1 MNKIVIVG
9 GSRGIGKE
17 IINQLVQD
25 NMIINL
31 SRNKPELT
39 HTNLTHHNIDILSSD
54 LPDLEDVSSVIYC
67 PSHIQELFTTNSF
80 SWNIYS
86 FNICSSG

>member
-17 IINQLVQD
+17 IINQLVDD

-54 LPDLEDVSSVIYC
+54 LPDLEGVSSVNI
-67 PSHIQELFTTNSF
+67 L
-80 SWNIYS
+80 SWKY
-86 FNICSSG
+86 